1 MYGILDK
8 LKLQKRFCT
17 LFSKLNQFTAWWIIS
32 NCDCTS
38 WYVLSEVF
46 TRTGTQKIVY
56 WFEQVMTT
64 IKNLLPKVYVG
75 ETKLY
80 DKYEIMRICIIMQFM
95 YSITLLFPVIIKCV
109 FEINPETKVKFLIIF
124 FAYRED
130 NTALFTR
137 VSK

>member
-1 MYGILDK
+1 MAKNILVYGILDK

-80 DKYEIMRICIIMQFM
+80 DKYEIMRICIIMQFSTPRGKILSH
-95 YSITLLFPVIIKCV
+95 YAIKFHPKQYKNV
-109 FEINPETKVKFLIIF
+109 S
-124 FAYRED
+124 
-130 NTALFTR
+130 LFTLHQR
-137 VSK
+137 LDLHFRCK

>member
-1 MYGILDK
+1 MLIKKSRLVYGILDK

-32 NCDCTS
+32 SCDCTS
-38 WYVLSEVF
+38 WHVLSEMF

-80 DKYEIMRICIIMQFM
+80 DKYEIMRICIIIYIFNHLGISCYNQMRVWNTPGNKRQSFDN
-95 YSITLLFPVIIKCV
+95 ILCV
-109 FEINPETKVKFLIIF
+109 PWG
-124 FAYRED
+124 
-130 NTALFTR
+130 
-137 VSK
+137 